1 MLRELSVEELE
12 NLTTLNTELD
22 ETARDIAREI
32 KSGIKVK
39 VKEKITKQYHSFVVY
54 RYDDKLYR
62 YGIVG
67 EFFI

>member
-1 MLRELSVEELE
+1 MLKELSIEELE
-12 NLTTLNTELD
+12 NLETLNTELN
-22 ETARDIAREI
+22 ETARDIAKEI
-32 KSGIKVK
+32 KSGNKVK

>member
-1 MLRELSVEELE
+1 MLKELSIEELK
-12 NLTTLNTELD
+12 NLKTLNTELN
-22 ETARDIAREI
+22 EVASNIAKEI
-32 KSGIKVK
+32 EIGKKVK

-62 YGIVG
+62 YAIVG